1 MSETSLIISRLTLD
15 LGTLAQLLTPEPSSA
30 HQRAS
35 TSPRTSCAS
44 TARRPMTW
52 TNQPAADSL
61 HISQSLATNW
71 FMDQPHIS
79 YHPQSV
85 FSNKR
90 PYSVHTGVTLE
101 RIALVTQ
108 GECTAEMHRT
118 SSTKGYFSMV
128 GKHNQPMEY
137 IEITIE
143 N

>member
-15 LGTLAQLLTPEPSSA
+15 LGTLAQLLTPEPRSV
-30 HQRAS
+30 HQWAR
-35 TSPRTSCAS
+35 TSPRTSCGS
-44 TARRPMTW
+44 TARHPKTW
-52 TNQPAADSL
+52 TNQPAVDSL
-61 HISQSLATNW
+61 HISQSLVTNW
-71 FMDQPHIS
+71 FMDQPHTS

-85 FSNKR
+85 FYNKR

-101 RIALVTQ
+101 HIALVTQ
-108 GECTAEMHRT
+108 GECIAEMHRT
-118 SSTKGYFSMV
+118 SPTRGYFSMV